1 MNLAELVARLDKL
14 DDRLTL
20 LEEAQRANQQGML
33 AYQRA
38 TTHRL
43 EVAEGR
49 IKLLVNSIMEMKP

>member
-1 MNLAELVARLDKL
+1 V
-14 DDRLTL
+14 
-20 LEEAQRANQQGML
+20 
-33 AYQRA
+33 